1 MELFSLENTNLE
13 SDQSNKSENFTSIFQ
28 QVFPNTSNN
37 GIKENIE
44 EEDKNRFFHNE
55 STKTKESTTT
65 SFVNIIPFHFVVSK
79 NESEDFIRKKRGR
92 KAVENEDE
100 NENENQPKK
109 NHNKFDTDNILTKIQ
124 VNYITFIVLFLNCI
138 LDFFNYDKNE
148 RFKQIDYK
156 VKQVVNQNHF
166 NDLKSKKLHEIICMK
181 ISPKNKKIV
190 AQDAE
195 YNKNL
200 YIKLQ
205 SNPIINRILNENY
218 LYFFQN
224 IYYKSEK
231 IINLKHYGSETNITL
246 SNKIVMFNDKI
257 KSFKDKDYIAAV
269 QKCIKDNYFEKKVVF
284 HTNI

>member
-1 MELFSLENTNLE
+1 MELFPLENTNPE

-28 QVFPNTSNN
+28 QVFLNTSTN

-44 EEDKNRFFHNE
+44 EEDKNRFFLNE
-55 STKTKESTTT
+55 FTKTKESTTT
-65 SFVNIIPFHFVVSK
+65 SFVNIIPFLFVVSK

-124 VNYITFIVLFLNCI
+124 VNYITFIVLFLNFI
-138 LDFFNYDKNE
+138 LDFFNYDKSE

-181 ISPKNKKIV
+181 ISPKNKKI
-190 AQDAE
+190 E
-195 YNKNL
+195 
-200 YIKLQ
+200 
-205 SNPIINRILNENY
+205 
-218 LYFFQN
+218 
-224 IYYKSEK
+224 
-231 IINLKHYGSETNITL
+231 
-246 SNKIVMFNDKI
+246 
-257 KSFKDKDYIAAV
+257 
-269 QKCIKDNYFEKKVVF
+269 
-284 HTNI
+284 

>member
-44 EEDKNRFFHNE
+44 EEDKNRFFLNE
-55 STKTKESTTT
+55 FTKTKESTTT
-65 SFVNIIPFHFVVSK
+65 FFVNIIPFLFVVSK
-79 NESEDFIRKKRGR
+79 NLSEDFIRKKRGR

-124 VNYITFIVLFLNCI
+124 VNYITFIVLFLNFI
-138 LDFFNYDKNE
+138 LDFFNYDKSE

-156 VKQVVNQNHF
+156 VKQVVNRNHF

-181 ISPKNKKIV
+181 ISPKNKKILT
-190 AQDAE
+190 QDAE

-231 IINLKHYGSETNITL
+231 IINLKHYGCDANITL

-269 QKCIKDNYFEKKVVF
+269 QKCVKDNYFEKKVVF

>member
-1 MELFSLENTNLE
+1 MELFPLENTNPEL
-13 SDQSNKSENFTSIFQ
+13 DQSNKSENFSSIFQ
-28 QVFPNTSNN
+28 KVFSNTSNN

-44 EEDKNRFFHNE
+44 EEDKNRFFLNE
-55 STKTKESTTT
+55 FTKTKESTTT
-65 SFVNIIPFHFVVSK
+65 SFVNIIPFLFVVSK

-124 VNYITFIVLFLNCI
+124 VNYITFIVLFLNFI
-138 LDFFNYDKNE
+138 LDFFNYDKSE

-190 AQDAE
+190 TQDAE

-205 SNPIINRILNENY
+205 SNPIINRILSQNY

-231 IINLKHYGSETNITL
+231 IINLKHYGCDANITL

-269 QKCIKDNYFEKKVVF
+269 QKCVKDNYFEKKVVF

>member
-1 MELFSLENTNLE
+1 MEFPLENTNPE

-28 QVFPNTSNN
+28 QVFLNTSNN

-55 STKTKESTTT
+55 FTKTKESTATF
-65 SFVNIIPFHFVVSK
+65 FVNIIPFLFVVSK
-79 NESEDFIRKKRGR
+79 VESEDFIRKKRGR
-92 KAVENEDE
+92 KAVVNEDE

-109 NHNKFDTDNILTKIQ
+109 NHDKFDTYNILTKIQ

-148 RFKQIDYK
+148 RFKQIAYK

-190 AQDAE
+190 TQDAE

-231 IINLKHYGSETNITL
+231 IINLKHYGCDTNITL

-257 KSFKDKDYIAAV
+257 KSFKDKDYIVAV
-269 QKCIKDNYFEKKVVF
+269 QKCVKDNYFEKKVVF

>member
-1 MELFSLENTNLE
+1 MELFPLENTNPEL
-13 SDQSNKSENFTSIFQ
+13 DQSNKSENFSSIFQ
-28 QVFPNTSNN
+28 KVFSNTSNN

-44 EEDKNRFFHNE
+44 EEDKNRFFLNE
-55 STKTKESTTT
+55 FTKTKESTTT
-65 SFVNIIPFHFVVSK
+65 SFVNIIPFLFVVSK
-79 NESEDFIRKKRGR
+79 DESEDFIRKKRGR

-124 VNYITFIVLFLNCI
+124 VNYITFIVLFLNFI
-138 LDFFNYDKNE
+138 LDFFNYDKSE

-190 AQDAE
+190 TQDAE

-205 SNPIINRILNENY
+205 SNPIINRILSQNY

-231 IINLKHYGSETNITL
+231 IINLKHYGCDANITL

-269 QKCIKDNYFEKKVVF
+269 QKCVKDNYFEKKVVF

>member
-1 MELFSLENTNLE
+1 MELFPLENTNPE

-28 QVFPNTSNN
+28 QVFLNTSNN
-37 GIKENIE
+37 CIKENIE
-44 EEDKNRFFHNE
+44 EEDKNRFFRNE
-55 STKTKESTTT
+55 FTKTKESTTT
-65 SFVNIIPFHFVVSK
+65 SFVNIIPFLFVVSK
-79 NESEDFIRKKRGR
+79 DESEDFIRKKRGR

-124 VNYITFIVLFLNCI
+124 VNYITFIVLFLNFI
-138 LDFFNYDKNE
+138 LDFFNYDKSE

-156 VKQVVNQNHF
+156 VKQVVNQKHF

-190 AQDAE
+190 TQDAE

-205 SNPIINRILNENY
+205 SNPIINRILSQNY

-231 IINLKHYGSETNITL
+231 IINLKHYGCDANITL

-269 QKCIKDNYFEKKVVF
+269 QKCVKDNYFEKKVVF